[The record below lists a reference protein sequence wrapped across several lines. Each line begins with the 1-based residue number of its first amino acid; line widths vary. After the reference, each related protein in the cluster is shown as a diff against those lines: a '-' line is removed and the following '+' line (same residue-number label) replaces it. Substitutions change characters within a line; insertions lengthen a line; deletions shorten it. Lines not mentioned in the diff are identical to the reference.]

1 MKRYIVLLLLATQIL
16 PAYSSNSLQYPDD
29 CCIYDTKNNYAVM
42 LSSLYNNFVAY
53 YGLADNR
60 ELIHFDIQGREQI
73 WSYRYNIGLQIYVYN
88 FYNSMFKIQVS
99 SPQFRTSR
107 GIMVGDLEEKVL
119 QEYGEPDLISKE
131 PDGSKVYEYHYHVP
145 ELNGKKTSSK
155 KTNKYTVLSFVIDK
169 KQLVNSIVM
178 ENKG

>member
-99 SPQFRTSR
+99 SPQFRTSSAR
-107 GIMVGDLEEKVL
+107 SLMAQKSMNITIMFLSLTERKL
-119 QEYGEPDLISKE
+119 LLRKRISIR
-131 PDGSKVYEYHYHVP
+131 SCH
-145 ELNGKKTSSK
+145 L
-155 KTNKYTVLSFVIDK
+155 
-169 KQLVNSIVM
+169 
-178 ENKG
+178 